1 VVNRERISLFLLIFS
16 TAIYVR
22 DAGVA
27 GSNPATPT
35 ILPKVDV
42 FQRLGGPAA
51 GASGAPFCNDFQGG
65 STADLAR
72 AGTSVRVA
80 WLPRPVRLGHADCD
94 RPRAGR
100 AIVQV
105 GASHSPAAL
114 ALRLLSQDQTQALA
128 EGLFQVEANNDRSVP
143 FRLHWR
149 ASA

>member
-1 VVNRERISLFLLIFS
+1 MVNREQFPLFLLNFS
-16 TAIYVR
+16 RAIYVR

-65 STADLAR
+65 STADLAQ

-80 WLPRPVRLGHADCD
+80 WLAPTDSFLPALPVAIDACTGRARLRGLAHLPRPPLGTPFAQSG
-94 RPRAGR
+94 PK
-100 AIVQV
+100 
-105 GASHSPAAL
+105 AAP
-114 ALRLLSQDQTQALA
+114 SGGTVS
-128 EGLFQVEANNDRSVP
+128 G
-143 FRLHWR
+143 
-149 ASA
+149 